1 MFQRGWL
8 WPSLKY
14 RYGIW
19 LRIGLVMGAIGLS
32 ACGKKVASAATR
44 PESSKSP
51 SAQRQAV
58 VRVARSYLGTPYQY
72 GGTSKRGIDCSGLS
86 CQVYKEAL
94 GMDLPRTADA
104 QAEVGKAVPRSQAG
118 PGDLVFFREPKARK
132 VTHVGILVSDGEE
145 GRFIHAS
152 TSKGVREDNLNDP
165 HWKSRLVA
173 IRQVL
178 PPSKGAGHTD
188 PPEKS
193 ASSARGKAK
202 KIAAAAK

>member
-1 MFQRGWL
+1 MSQRGRL
-8 WPSLKY
+8 WASLKY
-14 RYGIW
+14 PYRVW
-19 LRIGLVMGAIGLS
+19 LRIGLVIGAMGLS

-44 PESSKSP
+44 SEPSKSL

-58 VRVARSYLGTPYQY
+58 VRAARSYLGTPYQY
-72 GGTSKRGIDCSGLS
+72 GGTSRRGIDCSGLS
-86 CQVYKEAL
+86 YQVYKEAV
-94 GMDLPRTADA
+94 GIDLPRTADA
-104 QAEVGKAVPRSQAG
+104 QAEVGKAIPRSQAG
-118 PGDLVFFREPKARK
+118 PGDLVFFREPKAKK

-152 TSKGVREDNLNDP
+152 TSKGVREDTLNNP
-165 HWKSRLVA
+165 YWKSRLVA

-188 PPEKS
+188 PQEKS
-193 ASSARGKAK
+193 RPSVRGKAK